1 MEKKN
6 VYAGTGI
13 SRDDD
18 PYKAGKEAVEMAIE
32 KAGKAPD
39 FGFVFCSGGKYG
51 NNDKRIKKLVDGAH
65 EAFMAA
71 NKKCKWMGC
80 TTAGEISN
88 YGFSQGSCVAMCL
101 SSNYIHIGV
110 GISDNV
116 EKKPED
122 AGKNAIK
129 EALKDLKT
137 DKQVDSYISYLA
149 AKKKSVEEL
158 MKIKPY
164 YVIMLSQALL
174 VKKGMLGQEENI
186 MKGISSVIGKYI
198 PILGG
203 TAGDD
208 LKLDTTYLFKEGK
221 VYENA
226 VATMVVA
233 SDMHLGI
240 SLEHGYKPTTKSFIV
255 TKVKGRL
262 IYELNGKPAI
272 KEYCRVTGINEAEF
286 RKQPLAFSDKYVF
299 GIPDGTGNF
308 FSIVPG
314 DIVGSAIQTGRSLE
328 KNSML
333 ALMSAKPQDLLEAAR
348 DSVKYAMQDSSS
360 KKVAAVLMFD
370 CCIRWVNLGEKVSK
384 EIEMVK
390 KEVGKDTPI
399 IGFYTYGEQGS
410 RHFGGT
416 CSQFNASTSSM
427 VFTDKLFIEKN
438 G

>member
-51 NNDKRIKKLVDGAH
+51 NNDKRIKKLVEGAH

-101 SSNYIHIGV
+101 SSNYIHVGV

-122 AGKNAIK
+122 AGKDAIK

-149 AKKKSVEEL
+149 AKRKSVEEL

-164 YVIMLSQALL
+164 YVIMLTQGPLINKN
-174 VKKGMLGQEENI
+174 VFGREESI
-186 MKGISSVIGKYI
+186 AKGISSIIGRYV
-198 PILGG
+198 PIIGG
-203 TAGDD
+203 SAADD
-208 LKLDTTYLFKEGK
+208 MKFEKVYVFKDGK
-221 VYENA
+221 VC
-226 VATMVVA
+226 VDSVVTMVVA
-233 SDMHLGI
+233 SDIHLGI

-255 TKVKGRL
+255 TKVKDRI
-262 IYELNGKPAI
+262 IYELNGKPAV
-272 KEYCRVTGINEAEF
+272 KEFCKAAGINEAEF
-286 RKQPLAFSDKYVF
+286 RKQPLAFSDKYILGV
-299 GIPDGTGNF
+299 PDGTGNF
-308 FSIVPG
+308 FSMVTG
-314 DIVGSAIQTGRSLE
+314 AVVNNAIQIATSLE

-333 ALMSAKPQDLLEAAR
+333 ALMSAKPNDLLDAAR
-348 DSVKYAMQDSSS
+348 DSVKYAIQDSSS

-370 CCIRWVNLGEKVSK
+370 CSIRWLNLGKNVSK

-390 KEVGKDTPI
+390 KQVGKDVPI
-399 IGFYTYGEQGS
+399 VGFYTFGEQGL
-410 RHFGGT
+410 RHFGGACAHFT
-416 CSQFNASTSSM
+416 ASTSSM
-427 VFTDKLFIEKN
+427 VFTDKLFTEKN